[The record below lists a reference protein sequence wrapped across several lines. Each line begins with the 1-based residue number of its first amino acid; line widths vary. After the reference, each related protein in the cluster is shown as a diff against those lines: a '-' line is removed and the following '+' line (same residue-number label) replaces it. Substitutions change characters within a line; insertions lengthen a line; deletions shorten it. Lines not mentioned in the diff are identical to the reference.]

1 MFDAFS
7 AGVEP
12 GGLRTTEEI
21 KILLCYMLHTVQ
33 QPMPRGDVTD
43 IVVGGG
49 MANYFDV
56 ENAIEELLRLQ
67 HLVEGEDHTIATT
80 VTGGQIGEELSV
92 RVPYTLR
99 ERSAKAALEL
109 LRRRRT
115 EADNPVTVEKLP
127 EGGCLVTCAVVD
139 EGKALFS
146 VALRVADDWQANQI
160 KEHFLEDPSALYR
173 ANLAVLTGETD
184 RRRGGSQLVIK
195 L

>member
-33 QPMPRGDVTD
+33 QSMDRSDVTD
-43 IVVGGG
+43 ILTGSG

-67 HLVEGEDHTIATT
+67 HLVEGEDRRIATT

-99 ERSAKAALEL
+99 ERAAKAALEL
-109 LRRRRT
+109 LKRRRT
-115 EADNPVTVEKLP
+115 EADNPVTVEKLSD
-127 EGGCLVTCAVVD
+127 GGCLVTCAVVD
-139 EGKALFS
+139 QGKTLLS
-146 VALRVADDWQANQI
+146 VSLRVADEWQADQL
-160 KEHFLEDPSALYR
+160 KEHFLADPSLLYR
-173 ANLAVLTGETD
+173 ANLAVLTGEAEL
-184 RRRGGSQLVIK
+184 RRGGSQLVVK

>member
-33 QPMPRGDVTD
+33 QSMDRSDVTD
-43 IVVGGG
+43 ILTGSG

-67 HLVEGEDHTIATT
+67 HLVEGEDRRIATT

-92 RVPYTLR
+92 RVP
-99 ERSAKAALEL
+99 
-109 LRRRRT
+109 
-115 EADNPVTVEKLP
+115 
-127 EGGCLVTCAVVD
+127 
-139 EGKALFS
+139 
-146 VALRVADDWQANQI
+146 
-160 KEHFLEDPSALYR
+160 
-173 ANLAVLTGETD
+173 
-184 RRRGGSQLVIK
+184 
-195 L
+195 